1 VSFLTRFILS
11 ILFVIVAFVTIGGI
25 MLAFTYYTLPACGT
39 LFVLLVAF
47 GLALVSLPE
56 ES

>member
-1 VSFLTRFILS
+1 MNFLTRFILS
-11 ILFVIVAFVTIGGI
+11 ILFVIVAFATIGGI
-25 MLAFTYYTLPACGT
+25 MLAFTYYTLPSIGV

-56 ES
+56 ET